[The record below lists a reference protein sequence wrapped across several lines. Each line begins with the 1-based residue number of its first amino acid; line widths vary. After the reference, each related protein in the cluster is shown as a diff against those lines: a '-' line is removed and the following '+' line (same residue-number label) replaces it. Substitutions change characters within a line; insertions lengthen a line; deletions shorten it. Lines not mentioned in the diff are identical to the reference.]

1 MSVNNPFEEE
11 KIEPEGR
18 KRRNHMKKFNVY
30 LPFELFERVKLMAKI
45 YNKSITKMMVEL
57 IEIGY
62 IKMLE
67 NK

>member
-1 MSVNNPFEEE
+1 
-11 KIEPEGR
+11 
-18 KRRNHMKKFNVY
+18 MKKFNVY
-30 LPFELFERVKLMAKI
+30 LPFELFERAKLMAKT
-45 YNKSITKMMVEL
+45 YNTSITKMMVEL

>member
-1 MSVNNPFEEE
+1 
-11 KIEPEGR
+11 
-18 KRRNHMKKFNVY
+18 MKKFNVY
-30 LPFELFERVKLMAKI
+30 LPFELFERVKLLAKT
-45 YNKSITKMMVEL
+45 YNMSITKMMVQL

>member
-1 MSVNNPFEEE
+1 
-11 KIEPEGR
+11 
-18 KRRNHMKKFNVY
+18 MKKFNVY
-30 LPFELFERVKLMAKI
+30 LPFELFERVKLMAKT

-67 NK
+67 NKWYLIINFILEKEGLYVWKNI

>member
-1 MSVNNPFEEE
+1 
-11 KIEPEGR
+11 
-18 KRRNHMKKFNVY
+18 MKKFNVY
-30 LPFELFERVKLMAKI
+30 LPFELFERVKLLAKT
-45 YNKSITKMMVEL
+45 YNMSITKMMVEL

>member
-1 MSVNNPFEEE
+1 
-11 KIEPEGR
+11 
-18 KRRNHMKKFNVY
+18 MKKFNVY
-30 LPFELFERVKLMAKI
+30 LPFELFERVKLMAKTN
-45 YNKSITKMMVEL
+45 NKSITKMMVEL

>member
-1 MSVNNPFEEE
+1 
-11 KIEPEGR
+11 
-18 KRRNHMKKFNVY
+18 MKKFNVY
-30 LPFELFERVKLMAKI
+30 LPFELFERVKLLAKT
-45 YNKSITKMMVEL
+45 YNMSISKMMVEL

>member
-1 MSVNNPFEEE
+1 
-11 KIEPEGR
+11 
-18 KRRNHMKKFNVY
+18 MKKFNVY
-30 LPFELFERVKLMAKI
+30 LPFELFERVKLMSKT
-45 YNKSITKMMVEL
+45 YNTSITKMMVEL

>member
-1 MSVNNPFEEE
+1 
-11 KIEPEGR
+11 
-18 KRRNHMKKFNVY
+18 MKKFNVY
-30 LPFELFERVKLMAKI
+30 LSFELFERVKLMAKT
-45 YNKSITKMMVEL
+45 YNTSITKMMVEL

>member
-1 MSVNNPFEEE
+1 
-11 KIEPEGR
+11 
-18 KRRNHMKKFNVY
+18 MKKFNVY

-45 YNKSITKMMVEL
+45 YKKSITKIMVEL

-67 NK
+67 IK

>member
-1 MSVNNPFEEE
+1 
-11 KIEPEGR
+11 
-18 KRRNHMKKFNVY
+18 MKKFNVY
-30 LPFELFERVKLMAKI
+30 LPFELFERVKLLAKT

-67 NK
+67 NKWYLIINFILEKEGLYVWKNI

>member
-1 MSVNNPFEEE
+1 
-11 KIEPEGR
+11 
-18 KRRNHMKKFNVY
+18 MKKFNAY
-30 LPFELFERVKLMAKI
+30 LPFELFERVKLLAKT
-45 YNKSITKMMVEL
+45 YNMSITKMMVEL

>member
-1 MSVNNPFEEE
+1 
-11 KIEPEGR
+11 
-18 KRRNHMKKFNVY
+18 MKKFNVY
-30 LPFELFERVKLMAKI
+30 LPFEFFERVKLLAKT
-45 YNKSITKMMVEL
+45 YNMSITKMMVEL

>member
-1 MSVNNPFEEE
+1 
-11 KIEPEGR
+11 
-18 KRRNHMKKFNVY
+18 MKKFNVY
-30 LPFELFERVKLMAKI
+30 LSFELFERVRLMAKT
-45 YNKSITKMMVEL
+45 YNKSITRMMVEL

>member
-1 MSVNNPFEEE
+1 
-11 KIEPEGR
+11 
-18 KRRNHMKKFNVY
+18 MKKFNVY
-30 LPFELFERVKLMAKI
+30 LSFELFERVELIAKTC
-45 YNKSITKMMVEL
+45 NKSITKMMIEL

>member
-1 MSVNNPFEEE
+1 
-11 KIEPEGR
+11 
-18 KRRNHMKKFNVY
+18 MKKFNVY
-30 LPFELFERVKLMAKI
+30 LPFELFERVKLMAKT
-45 YNKSITKMMVEL
+45 YNQSITKMMVEL

>member
-1 MSVNNPFEEE
+1 
-11 KIEPEGR
+11 
-18 KRRNHMKKFNVY
+18 MKKLNVY
-30 LPFELFERVKLMAKI
+30 LPFEHFERVKLMAKN
-45 YNKSITKMMVEL
+45 YNKSITKMMVKL

>member
-1 MSVNNPFEEE
+1 
-11 KIEPEGR
+11 
-18 KRRNHMKKFNVY
+18 MKKFNVY

-57 IEIGY
+57 IESGY
-62 IKMLE
+62 IIMLE

>member
-1 MSVNNPFEEE
+1 
-11 KIEPEGR
+11 
-18 KRRNHMKKFNVY
+18 MKKFNVY
-30 LPFELFERVKLMAKI
+30 LLFELFERVKLMTKT
-45 YNKSITKMMVEL
+45 YNTSITKMMVEL